1 MRREALQ
8 KLMVQLEQGR
18 SDIELDLAVAHER
31 GETIV
36 TREKRLLHHI
46 AGLERLA
53 RELDKKVS
61 TWKSATVVV
70 AFLFVA
76 YALGYLTTSL
86 NLLEQERL
94 VLITF
99 LLDFRT

>member
-53 RELDKKVS
+53 RELDKKVY

-76 YALGYLTTSL
+76 YALGYLT
-86 NLLEQERL
+86 N
-94 VLITF
+94 
-99 LLDFRT
+99 